1 MIFATIAER
10 DGKECATFETRCR
23 YSAIEDRED
32 IAMMK
37 KTALVVGT
45 VATLALAA
53 AQPAEARRG
62 WGPGLVGG
70 LAVGA
75 LLAGAA
81 ASSAYAYGGPNG
93 YYGPGYGY
101 DGPRYYRPARYGY
114 YGPRYYRPAYSGY
127 YRPAYSG
134 YYRPAYSGY
143 YGGGYRPWRG
153 GYGYGGP
160 VISVGFGGGPGYY
173 GGWGW

>member
-1 MIFATIAER
+1 
-10 DGKECATFETRCR
+10 
-23 YSAIEDRED
+23 
-32 IAMMK
+32 MMK

-81 ASSAYAYGGPNG
+81 ASSAYAYDGPYG

-101 DGPRYYRPARYGY
+101 YGPRYYRPVRYGYYGPRYYRPAYYGY

-127 YRPAYSG
+127 YGPA
-134 YYRPAYSGY
+134 
-143 YGGGYRPWRG
+143 YRPWRG
-153 GYGYGGP
+153 AYGYYGAP
-160 VISVGFGGGPGYY
+160 AISVGFGY

>member
-1 MIFATIAER
+1 
-10 DGKECATFETRCR
+10 
-23 YSAIEDRED
+23 
-32 IAMMK
+32 MMK

-81 ASSAYAYGGPNG
+81 ASSAYAYDRPYG

-101 DGPRYYRPARYGY
+101 YGPRYYRPVRYGY
-114 YGPRYYRPAYSGY
+114 YGPRYYRPAYYGYYAPRYYAPRY
-127 YRPAYSG
+127 YRPAYPAYYG
-134 YYRPAYSGY
+134 YYAPA
-143 YGGGYRPWRG
+143 YRPWRG
-153 GYGYGGP
+153 AYGYYGAP
-160 VISVGFGGGPGYY
+160 AISVGFGGG
-173 GGWGW
+173 WGW

>member
-1 MIFATIAER
+1 M
-10 DGKECATFETRCR
+10 
-23 YSAIEDRED
+23 
-32 IAMMK
+32 MMK

-62 WGPGLVGG
+62 WGPGVVGG

-81 ASSAYAYGGPNG
+81 SSAYAYGGPYG
-93 YYGPGYGY
+93 YYGPG
-101 DGPRYYRPARYGY
+101 YGY

-127 YRPAYSG
+127 YGPR
-134 YYRPAYSGY
+134 YYRPAYPGY
-143 YGGGYRPWRG
+143 YGPRYGYYGPGYRPWRG
-153 GYGYGGP
+153 AYGYYGGGP
-160 VISVGFGGGPGYY
+160 AISVGFPGYY

>member
-1 MIFATIAER
+1 MKNLQLLKPVAVIRPSER
-10 DGKECATFETRCR
+10 
-23 YSAIEDRED
+23 RED
-32 IAMMK
+32 LAMMK

-81 ASSAYAYGGPNG
+81 ASSAYAYG
-93 YYGPGYGY
+93 PG
-101 DGPRYYRPARYGY
+101 YGY

-127 YRPAYSG
+127 YGPRYYRRAYYGYSAPR
-134 YYRPAYSGY
+134 YYRPAY
-143 YGGGYRPWRG
+143 YGGYGYGYRPWRG
-153 GYGYGGP
+153 AYGYYGGGP
-160 VISVGFGGGPGYY
+160 AISIGFGGGPGYY

>member
-1 MIFATIAER
+1 
-10 DGKECATFETRCR
+10 
-23 YSAIEDRED
+23 
-32 IAMMK
+32 MMK

-81 ASSAYAYGGPNG
+81 ASSAYAYG
-93 YYGPGYGY
+93 PGYGY
-101 DGPRYYRPARYGY
+101 YGRRYYRPAYSGY

-127 YRPAYSG
+127 YGPR
-134 YYRPAYSGY
+134 YYRPAYGY
-143 YGGGYRPWRG
+143 YGPSYRPWRG
-153 GYGYGGP
+153 AYGYYGSP
-160 VISVGFGGGPGYY
+160 AISVGFPGYY
-173 GGWGW
+173 RGWGW